1 MNVDQA
7 SLPDASDEKSPEPS
21 ATLSPAPRRISK
33 EVEREIRKHVGGMA
47 NAAAILAA
55 IVCFTVG
62 VILFSGI
69 WTSHTLS
76 KPLGVVMLIT
86 GMAVV
91 QLNEKRKS
99 KKADDLKEFL
109 SKGIYVIAK
118 LETIYDKSKNG
129 YRPSHEFIDEL
140 QIFYRGNSGRSILG
154 QFASNWPARV
164 KIDRK
169 LIDIK
174 INLGDLIDKVKPTED
189 IRLLILGVGKN
200 TRLLAIDQLHW
211 LSIDQEGQFST
222 SLPAFEPRELGKEV
236 DTSESQSTSL
246 APSFFSS
253 VLVVLP
259 TYALAAWGVMSG
271 SNAEFANTGDSIP
284 PGVGCLV
291 TLLFTLTHGV
301 VPVFFYRIFF
311 IGIDAARTGGQG
323 LNRGLRIANLF
334 TTLHMALW
342 YGLPA
347 ILLASMTSWYS
358 LGWFVFHLII
368 AGKKRRRWTFI
379 EHGST
384 SVALLLFLLMF
395 SETNLFPLGIMV
407 VIFQSLLLTLAEWK
421 GRTLWV
427 E

>member
-33 EVEREIRKHVGGMA
+33 EVDREIRKHVGGMA

-154 QFASNWPARV
+154 QFTSNWPARV

-174 INLGDLIDKVKPTED
+174 INLGDLIDKAKPTED

-301 VPVFFYRIFF
+301 VPVFFYRISF

>member
-99 KKADDLKEFL
+99 KKSDDLKEFL

-174 INLGDLIDKVKPTED
+174 INLGDLIDKAKPTED

-334 TTLHMALW
+334 TTLHLALW

>member
-33 EVEREIRKHVGGMA
+33 EVDREIRKHVGGMA

-174 INLGDLIDKVKPTED
+174 LNLGDLIDKAKPTED

-301 VPVFFYRIFF
+301 VPVFFYRISF

>member
-21 ATLSPAPRRISK
+21 VTLSPAPRRISK
-33 EVEREIRKHVGGMA
+33 EVDREIRKHVGGMA

-174 INLGDLIDKVKPTED
+174 LNLGDLIDKAKPTED

-301 VPVFFYRIFF
+301 VPVFFYRISF

>member
-33 EVEREIRKHVGGMA
+33 EVDREIRKHVGGMA

-76 KPLGVVMLIT
+76 KPLGVAVLIT

-174 INLGDLIDKVKPTED
+174 LNLGDLIDKAKPTED

-236 DTSESQSTSL
+236 DTSESPSTSL

>member
-21 ATLSPAPRRISK
+21 VTLSPAPRRISK
-33 EVEREIRKHVGGMA
+33 EVDREIRKHVGGMA

-174 INLGDLIDKVKPTED
+174 LNLGDLIDKAKPTED

-236 DTSESQSTSL
+236 NTSESQSTSL